1 MKKVIDGKT
10 YNTATAEHLANWWN
24 GCSSTDFGYCIED
37 LYRTKKGTYFI
48 AGEGGAMSKYAQ
60 SCGYNSVCG
69 GEDIT
74 PLSEFEAREWVE
86 VHANNKYE
94 DIFGECEEA

>member
-10 YNTATAEHLANWWN
+10 YNTETAECLANWWN
-24 GCSSTDFGYCIED
+24 GCSTADFGYCLEN

-60 SCGYNSVCG
+60 SCGHNSVCG
-69 GEDIT
+69 GEGIT

-94 DIFGECEEA
+94 EIFGECEEA

>member
-10 YNTATAEHLANWWN
+10 YNTETAEFLASWWN
-24 GCSSTDFGYCIED
+24 GCSTTDFGYCSEN

-48 AGEGGAMSKYAQ
+48 EGVGGALSKYAR
-60 SCGYNSVCG
+60 SCGHNSRCG

-86 VHANNKYE
+86 ANANDKYE